1 MGVSGAGK
9 TVVGEALARRLG
21 LDYADGDAFHAPEN
35 VAKMQRGIP
44 LTDGDR
50 APWLA
55 AIGRWLAAHEGAGGV
70 VSCSALRRSYRDALR
85 ASAPRSFFVQLA
97 VDVAL
102 LRARIDARQDHFMP
116 STLLASQLQTLEA
129 LAPDE
134 AGMIVENQGATPA
147 QLAERIIS
155 RLP

>member
-21 LDYADGDAFHAPEN
+21 LDYADGDAFHAPES
-35 VAKMQRGIP
+35 VAKMRCGIP

-55 AIGRWLAAHEGAGGV
+55 AVGRWLAAHEGAGGV
-70 VSCSALRRSYRDALR
+70 VSCSALRRSYRDTLR

-97 VDVAL
+97 ADAAL

-116 STLLASQLQTLEA
+116 STLLTSQLQTLEA

-134 AGMIVENQGATPA
+134 AGMIVQNQGATPE